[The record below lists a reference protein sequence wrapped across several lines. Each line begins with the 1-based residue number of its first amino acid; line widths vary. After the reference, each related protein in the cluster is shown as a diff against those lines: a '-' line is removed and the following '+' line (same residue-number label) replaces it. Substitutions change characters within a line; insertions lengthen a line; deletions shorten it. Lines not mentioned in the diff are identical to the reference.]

1 MAVWVTS
8 PAAARRNGQQM
19 GKTIDGILPLALG
32 VAISPVPI
40 IAIILMLITPRA
52 RANGAG
58 FVLGWVLG
66 LAAAGGIVLTIA
78 NAAGVSAS
86 GGPSTAAYTIRLVLG
101 IVLLL
106 LAARQWRG
114 CPRPGESAP
123 QPRWMVAFDRWGAT
137 AIKGACTTGL
147 TW

>member
-66 LAAAGGIVLTIA
+66 LAAAGRLVLTIPH
-78 NAAGVSAS
+78 AAGVP
-86 GGPSTAAYTIRLVLG
+86 GGRGPAPARCSTRLALG
-101 IVLLL
+101 
-106 LAARQWRG
+106 A
-114 CPRPGESAP
+114 
-123 QPRWMVAFDRWGAT
+123 
-137 AIKGACTTGL
+137 
-147 TW
+147 

>member
-86 GGPSTAAYTIRLVLG
+86 GGPSTAAYTIRLVLR

-106 LAARQWRG
+106 LAPRQWRG
-114 CPRPGESAP
+114 FPRPGGAAP
-123 QPRWMVAFDRWGAT
+123 PPRWVGALGRLGAPTRQGAST
-137 AIKGACTTGL
+137 AGI